1 MTVLDLCARFGG
13 ARGPPG
19 TEGVLVISMGR
30 GLGVGKKLL
39 SSCFVREPNPGFAA
53 GLSFRTLA
61 FLPREAKKLPGE
73 ANIRLDDEMPSTEA
87 DRVGREVRP
96 GASDGYGTGGGEVE
110 TTTSTS
116 GLMVRSVATEASGR
130 LGNVTSDIIEPPDIC
145 LGCGVIA
152 ERPGPTAIRVPS
164 R

>member
-1 MTVLDLCARFGG
+1 MTVLDLWARLGG

-30 GLGVGKKLL
+30 GLGVGKGLL
-39 SSCFVREPNPGFAA
+39 LSCFVMEPNPGFAA

-73 ANIRLDDEMPSTEA
+73 ANIRLDDDMLSTEA
-87 DRVGREVRP
+87 DRVGRDVRP
-96 GASDGYGTGGGEVE
+96 GASDGYGTDGEVE
-110 TTTSTS
+110 TKLSTS

-130 LGNVTSDIIEPPDIC
+130 LGNVTSEIIEPPDIC

-152 ERPGPTAIRVPS
+152 ERPGPTATRVTS